1 MAPALQSCFER
12 TISLK
17 ENNFNFGST
26 NKLKSRAER
35 LAAKRYVQI
44 NTRHETTTTMS
55 TLFKIIDTFPN
66 NTASREVFEKTI
78 LADRYYKFESVGE
91 AYVTKLL
98 RGRSEI
104 AIQVAILN
112 ISDKNIIVTSTY
124 DKTIKNLIIL
134 TLILAITSALAFV
147 SSYIF
152 QLSINKDFKT
162 LLLIY
167 PIMTLV
173 LFVASRIALYFKRNE
188 LIDVLKKSKLICT

>member
-1 MAPALQSCFER
+1 M
-12 TISLK
+12 
-17 ENNFNFGST
+17 
-26 NKLKSRAER
+26 
-35 LAAKRYVQI
+35 QI
-44 NTRHETTTTMS
+44 NTRHETTTMS

-66 NTASREVFEKTI
+66 NTASRAVFEKTI
-78 LADRYYKFESVGE
+78 LADRYYKFEPVGE

-112 ISDKNIIVTSTY
+112 ISDKNITVTSTY

-134 TLILAITSALAFV
+134 ILILAITSALVFV

-173 LFVASRIALYFKRNE
+173 LLVASRIALYFKRNE
-188 LIDVLKKSKLICT
+188 LIDVLNKSKLICT